1 MPFPACR
8 HRNRTVGVLPHDSRE
23 TQAND
28 LRLDSKHSYREPPNV
43 FLFLIS
49 VLSFGAQLHTGC
61 RVLFVSIACTD
72 DLTEDFILF
81 SGFNVRDSLKILN
94 NEDFHIPFSV
104 LEESLY
110 SEGKFQKLSVT
121 PMTGTLISKSEQH
134 FWSLLFLTIIKNLY
148 F

>member
-1 MPFPACR
+1 MY
-8 HRNRTVGVLPHDSRE
+8 N
-23 TQAND
+23 
-28 LRLDSKHSYREPPNV
+28 
-43 FLFLIS
+43 
-49 VLSFGAQLHTGC
+49 
-61 RVLFVSIACTD
+61 
-72 DLTEDFILF
+72 LTADFILF

-134 FWSLLFLTIIKNLY
+134 FWSLLFLTIVKNLY